1 MLFKWNLQPD
11 YFNPRSH
18 EGSDTL
24 EKYIYATG
32 TDFNPRSH
40 EGSDWN
46 TVEINRNHYGFQSA
60 LPRGERPG
68 QIGMCGRDELFQ
80 SALPRGERHRGA
92 YDEEPGIEI
101 SIRAPTRGATHFISP
116 DDGSNANFN
125 PRSHEGSD
133 RCCGG
138 KCIRLII
145 SIRAPTRGATIRKML
160 QSTQR
165 RYFNP
170 RSHEGSD

>member
-60 LPRGERPG
+60 LPRGERRFVKCFKVP
-68 QIGMCGRDELFQ
+68 
-80 SALPRGERHRGA
+80 SA
-92 YDEEPGIEI
+92 DI
-101 SIRAPTRGATHFISP
+101 SIRAPTRGATWVMRP
-116 DDGSNANFN
+116 
-125 PRSHEGSD
+125 
-133 RCCGG
+133 
-138 KCIRLII
+138 
-145 SIRAPTRGATIRKML
+145 
-160 QSTQR
+160 
-165 RYFNP
+165 
-170 RSHEGSD
+170 

>member
-1 MLFKWNLQPD
+1 MLPGQISIRAPT
-11 YFNPRSH
+11 R
-18 EGSDTL
+18 G
-24 EKYIYATG
+24 ATG
-32 TDFNPRSH
+32 TQWKSTAITTDFNPRSH
-40 EGSDWN
+40 EGSDL
-46 TVEINRNHYGFQSA
+46 VKSVCVA
-60 LPRGERPG
+60 
-68 QIGMCGRDELFQ
+68 GMN
-80 SALPRGERHRGA
+80 
-92 YDEEPGIEI
+92 Y
-101 SIRAPTRGATHFISP
+101 
-116 DDGSNANFN
+116 FN

-170 RSHEGSD
+170 RSHEGSDVGYAPLILYLT

>member
-60 LPRGERPG
+60 LPRGERR
-68 QIGMCGRDELFQ
+68 CGSTYSGRY
-80 SALPRGERHRGA
+80 R
-92 YDEEPGIEI
+92 I
-101 SIRAPTRGATHFISP
+101 
-116 DDGSNANFN
+116 NFN

-133 RCCGG
+133 
-138 KCIRLII
+138 
-145 SIRAPTRGATIRKML
+145 A
-160 QSTQR
+160 
-165 RYFNP
+165 
-170 RSHEGSD
+170 

>member
-101 SIRAPTRGATHFISP
+101 SIRAPTRGAT
-116 DDGSNANFN
+116 
-125 PRSHEGSD
+125 
-133 RCCGG
+133 
-138 KCIRLII
+138 IRGLDYWAMCDI
-145 SIRAPTRGATIRKML
+145 SIRAPTRGATFCC
-160 QSTQR
+160 T
-165 RYFNP
+165 
-170 RSHEGSD
+170 